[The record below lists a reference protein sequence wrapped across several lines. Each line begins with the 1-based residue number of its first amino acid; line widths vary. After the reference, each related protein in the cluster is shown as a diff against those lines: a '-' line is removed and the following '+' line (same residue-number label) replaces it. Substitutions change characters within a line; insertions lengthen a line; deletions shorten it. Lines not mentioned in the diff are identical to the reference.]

1 MSKAQLAQALSLMPV
16 TNDPNLLVGLNTA
29 DDAGVYKL
37 SDEFAL
43 VYTVDI
49 MAPMVEDPSTFGMI
63 AAANCISDIYAMGG
77 IPKLGLNIIGFPA
90 KNDTS
95 ILAEILKGGQ
105 TKAQEA
111 GVTICGGHTFNS
123 EALFYG
129 LSVVGY
135 INPKKIITNAGAKPG
150 DVVLLTKP
158 VGVGTIVQALL
169 LDRADGIDIKPVL
182 EGMMTLNKNA
192 SMTMQEIGVDAATD
206 ITGYGLVGHLVE
218 MAEAS
223 NVGIELFASEIPV
236 YKGALKILKT
246 GIIEP
251 GITMNRNSFEKKV
264 ELSNI
269 DSTIVNI
276 MFGSETSG
284 GLAIVLPEEKVEIFI
299 NKYQRSVKVIG
310 RITEEHPGT
319 IKILP

>member
-1 MSKAQLAQALSLMPV
+1 MPV
-16 TNDPNLLVGLNTA
+16 VKDPNLLVGLNTA

-37 SDEFAL
+37 SDDFAL

-49 MAPMVEDPSTFGMI
+49 MAPMVEDPYTFGMI

-90 KNDTS
+90 KNDIS
-95 ILAEILKGGQ
+95 ILGEILKGGQ

-111 GVTICGGHTFNS
+111 GVIICGGHTFNS
-123 EALFYG
+123 EVLFYG

-135 INPKKIITNAGAKPG
+135 INPQKIIANAGAKPR
-150 DVVLLTKP
+150 DLILLTKP
-158 VGVGTIVQALL
+158 IGVGTIVQALL

-223 NVGIELFASEIPV
+223 NVGIELFTSEIPI
-236 YKGALKILKT
+236 YKGAIEVLKA
-246 GIIEP
+246 GITEP

-264 ELSNI
+264 ELNNV

-276 MFGSETSG
+276 IFGSETSG
-284 GLAIVLPEEKVEIFI
+284 GLAIVLPEEKLKIFMD
-299 NKYQRSVKVIG
+299 KYQRSAKVIG
-310 RITEEHPGT
+310 RITKEHSGT
-319 IKILP
+319 IKLLP